1 MSVLPERLDLASVPG
16 LMSRADAL
24 AAGGT
29 LDLSGVREVDSA
41 GVAFLVELQRRAQR
55 QQRTLAFTGAGESL
69 RRLAAFFELDT
80 LLKLA

>member
-1 MSVLPERLDLASVPG
+1 MSGLPQRLDLVSVPG

-24 AAGGT
+24 AASGT
-29 LDLSGVREVDSA
+29 LDLSGVQEADSA

-55 QQRTLAFTGAGESL
+55 QQRTLAFSGSGERL
-69 RRLAAFFELDT
+69 RRLAAFFEVDT

>member
-1 MSVLPERLDLASVPG
+1 MSGLPPRLDLASVPG

-24 AAGGT
+24 AASGT
-29 LDLSGVREVDSA
+29 LDLSGVQEVDSA

-55 QQRTLAFTGAGESL
+55 QQRTLAFSGAGERL
-69 RRLAAFFELDT
+69 RRLAAFFEVDT

>member
-55 QQRTLAFTGAGESL
+55 QQRTLAFTGAGEGL